1 MSDLRTGGE
10 AAITA
15 LEAAGVEVVFG
26 IPGVHTLGLYDALQN
41 SSIRHVLARHEQ
53 GAGFMADGYARATGK
68 PGVAVII
75 TGPGI
80 TNVATPVGEAYS
92 DSSPVVIISSQIERP
107 YRNAMRGNL
116 HDIRDQSGLMRI
128 LAKKSVSVDAYD
140 QIATEVYNAV
150 QEAASGRPRP
160 VHVEIPL
167 DLLAEK
173 GRSGQPVPN
182 SSYRPAPTLEQVE
195 QAADL
200 LAGAKKPVIYV
211 GGGAVNAGPA
221 ITAIA
226 ELVGAPVISSIMG
239 KGIVSEDHPYS
250 LGHAWNPWA
259 ESNPADDLLNE
270 ADVMLAIGSKL
281 GAQETYYW
289 KMPVPDTLIRVDIDP
304 MEVAAN
310 YGPPTLGIIA
320 DAAATADALLE
331 LLRQRQGTLN
341 QGTSTDEVQALRDK
355 IIAGD
360 STPELFIDHIN
371 ALRAA
376 IPRDGII
383 VQDMTMMSYRMNNHY
398 QTYSPRTYLFPS
410 TYGTLGFSLPAAIG
424 AKIGRPETPVV
435 AVAGDGGFQFTMQ
448 EVATAV
454 QFDVSL
460 PIVIFNDSTY
470 TAVKDAMHWSF
481 GEDRTMA
488 VDLVNP
494 DYVKLAAAY
503 NIPGVRV
510 DQPADLAQAV
520 TEAFKAT
527 GPTIIDVTIPKV
539 V

>member
-1 MSDLRTGGE
+1 MSDMRTGGE
-10 AAITA
+10 AAVAA

-41 SSIRHVLARHEQ
+41 SNIRHILARHEQ

-68 PGVAVII
+68 PGVAIII

-80 TNVATPVGEAYS
+80 TNVATPVGEAYA

-128 LAKKSVSVDAYD
+128 LAKKSVSVDSYD
-140 QIATEVYNAV
+140 QIATEVFNAIR
-150 QEAASGRPRP
+150 EASSGRPRP

-173 GRSGQPVPN
+173 GRAGQPAQH
-182 SSYRPAPTLEQVE
+182 STYRPAPSIEQVE
-195 QAADL
+195 QAANM
-200 LAGAKKPVIYV
+200 LAGAKKPVIYL
-211 GGGAVNAGPA
+211 GGGAINAGPA
-221 ITAIA
+221 VTEIA
-226 ELVGAPVISSIMG
+226 ELLGAPVISSIMG

-250 LGHAWNPWA
+250 LGHAWNPWGR
-259 ESNPADDLLNE
+259 SNPVDELLNA
-270 ADVMLAIGSKL
+270 ADVMLVIGSKL
-281 GAQETYYW
+281 GAQETNFW

-304 MEVAAN
+304 VEVASN

-320 DAAATADALLE
+320 DAGSTADALLE
-331 LLRQRQGTLN
+331 VLRQRQASPN
-341 QGTSTDEVQALRDK
+341 PGTSVDEVQALREK
-355 IIAGD
+355 MRAGGSVAD
-360 STPELFIDHIN
+360 LFLGHID

-383 VQDMTMMSYRMNNHY
+383 VQDMTMMSYRMNDRY
-398 QTYSPRTYLFPS
+398 PAYAPRTYLFPS
-410 TYGTLGFSLPAAIG
+410 TYGTLGFSVPAAIG

-454 QFDVSL
+454 QFNVSL

-494 DYVKLAAAY
+494 DYVKLADAY
-503 NIPGVRV
+503 GIPGVRV
-510 DQPADLAQAV
+510 DQPSDLAAAV
-520 TEAFKAT
+520 TKAFEAN
-527 GPTIIDVTIPKV
+527 GPSIIDVTIPKV

>member
-10 AAITA
+10 AAIAA

-128 LAKKSVSVDAYD
+128 LAKKSVSVDSYD

-150 QEAASGRPRP
+150 QEAGSGRPRP

-173 GRSGQPVPN
+173 GRAGQPNPSTN
-182 SSYRPAPTLEQVE
+182 YRPSPSREQVE

-200 LAGAKKPVIYV
+200 LAGAMKPVIYL
-211 GGGAVNAGPA
+211 GGGAVNAGPSV
-221 ITAIA
+221 TAIA
-226 ELVGAPVISSIMG
+226 ELLGAPVISSIMG

-250 LGHAWNPWA
+250 LGHAWNPWSQ
-259 ESNPADDLLNE
+259 SNPADDLLNE

-281 GAQETYYW
+281 GAQETAYW

-304 MEVAAN
+304 S
-310 YGPPTLGIIA
+310 TL
-320 DAAATADALLE
+320 
-331 LLRQRQGTLN
+331 R
-341 QGTSTDEVQALRDK
+341 
-355 IIAGD
+355 
-360 STPELFIDHIN
+360 
-371 ALRAA
+371 
-376 IPRDGII
+376 
-383 VQDMTMMSYRMNNHY
+383 
-398 QTYSPRTYLFPS
+398 
-410 TYGTLGFSLPAAIG
+410 
-424 AKIGRPETPVV
+424 
-435 AVAGDGGFQFTMQ
+435 
-448 EVATAV
+448 
-454 QFDVSL
+454 
-460 PIVIFNDSTY
+460 
-470 TAVKDAMHWSF
+470 
-481 GEDRTMA
+481 
-488 VDLVNP
+488 
-494 DYVKLAAAY
+494 
-503 NIPGVRV
+503 
-510 DQPADLAQAV
+510 
-520 TEAFKAT
+520 
-527 GPTIIDVTIPKV
+527 
-539 V
+539 

>member
-1 MSDLRTGGE
+1 MAELRTGGE
-10 AAITA
+10 AAIAA

-26 IPGVHTLGLYDALQN
+26 IPGVHTLSLYDALQG
-41 SSIRHVLARHEQ
+41 SSIRHILTRHEQ

-68 PGVAVII
+68 PGVAIII

-128 LAKKSVSVDAYD
+128 LTKKSVSVDAFD

-150 QEAASGRPRP
+150 QDAVSGRPRP
-160 VHVEIPL
+160 VHIELPL

-173 GRSGQPVPN
+173 GRAGQPAPT
-182 SSYRPAPTLEQVE
+182 SSYRPAPSREQVE
-195 QAADL
+195 EAADL
-200 LAGAKKPVIYV
+200 LTTARKPVIYA
-211 GGGAVNAGPA
+211 GGGATGASA
-221 ITAIA
+221 ALAEIA
-226 ELVGAPVISSIMG
+226 ELLGAPVITSIMG
-239 KGIVSEDHPYS
+239 KGVVSEDHPYS

-259 ESNPADDLLNE
+259 DSNPADALLND

-304 MEVAAN
+304 VEVANN

-331 LLRQRQGTLN
+331 VLRGRSSDIQPRTQPDEVEALRQEVL
-341 QGTSTDEVQALRDK
+341 SVDETQALFAAHSD
-355 IIAGD
+355 
-360 STPELFIDHIN
+360 

-383 VQDMTMMSYRMNNHY
+383 VQDMTMMSYRMNNRY
-398 QTYSPRTYLFPS
+398 PAYAPRTYLFPS

-424 AKIGRPETPVV
+424 AKIGKPDTPVV
-435 AVAGDGGFQFTMQ
+435 CVVGDGGFQFTMQ
-448 EVATAV
+448 ELATAI

-470 TAVKDAMHWSF
+470 TAVKDAMTWTY
-481 GEDRTMA
+481 GGDRTMA

-494 DYVKLAAAY
+494 DYVKLAGAY
-503 NIPGVRV
+503 GIPGVRV
-510 DQPADLAQAV
+510 ERPEDLQAAV
-520 TEAFKAT
+520 TEAYNAA
-527 GPTIIDVTIPKV
+527 GPTIIDVPIPKV

>member
-1 MSDLRTGGE
+1 MTDLRTGGQ
-10 AAITA
+10 AAIAA

-26 IPGVHTLGLYDALQN
+26 IPGVHTLSLYDALQA

-68 PGVAVII
+68 PGVAIII

-128 LAKKSVSVDAYD
+128 VAKKSVSVDSFD
-140 QIATEVYNAV
+140 QIASEVFNAIR
-150 QEAASGRPRP
+150 ESTSGRPRP
-160 VHVEIPL
+160 VHVELPI
-167 DLLAEK
+167 DLLAET
-173 GRSGQPVPN
+173 GRATQLSPVSG
-182 SSYRPAPTLEQVE
+182 YRPAPAREQVE
-195 QAADL
+195 DAANM
-200 LAGAKKPVIYV
+200 LAGAKKPIIYV
-211 GGGAVNAGPA
+211 GGGAVGATQA
-221 ITAIA
+221 ITEIA
-226 ELVGAPVISSIMG
+226 EILGAPVISSIMG
-239 KGIVSEDHPYS
+239 KGVVSEDHAFG
-250 LGHAWNPWA
+250 LGHAWNPWGD
-259 ESNPADDLLNE
+259 ENPADDLMNS
-270 ADVMLAIGSKL
+270 ADVMLAIGTKF
-281 GAQETYYW
+281 GAQETNYW

-304 MEVAAN
+304 VEVANN
-310 YGPPTLGIIA
+310 YGPPALAIIA

-331 LLRQRQGTLN
+331 VLRARKSDITP
-341 QGTSTDEVQALRDK
+341 GTSPDDVQALRDT
-355 IIAGD
+355 IQSSGD
-360 STPELFIDHIN
+360 PSMPFSAHIR

-383 VQDMTMMSYRMNNHY
+383 VQDMTMMSYRMNELY
-398 QTYSPRTYLFPS
+398 PAYLPRTYLFPS

-424 AKIGRPETPVV
+424 AKIGKPDTAVV
-435 AVAGDGGFQFTMQ
+435 AIAGDGGFQFTMQ

-454 QFDVSL
+454 QFNVAL

-470 TAVKDAMHWSF
+470 TAVKDAMHWTY
-481 GEDRTMA
+481 GEERSMA

-494 DYVKLAAAY
+494 DYVKLADAY
-503 NIPGVRV
+503 GIPGVRV
-510 DQPADLAQAV
+510 DQPDDLQAAV
-520 TEAFKAT
+520 TTALGHD
-527 GPTIIDVTIPKV
+527 GPTIIDVPIPKV